1 MPTCAQARPGS
12 CPCCGAAG
20 KPVGGRV
27 VIVGHG
33 VVVRQIR
40 GPATADGAPEQA
52 LLTLR
57 RYRCRACS
65 AVLVVGPR
73 GLFVRRWYGAGA
85 ISVAF
90 AAFAAGETSAATRAR
105 TSPGAKVGGSAVDRW
120 MTLVRWLDAAR
131 DGRLFAVPGLRG
143 LGRREVARHVV
154 LVLAARAGHA
164 PGAELAESAFAGAA
178 AAA

>member
-1 MPTCAQARPGS
+1 M
-12 CPCCGAAG
+12 
-20 KPVGGRV
+20 

-33 VVVRQIR
+33 VVVRQVR
-40 GPATADGAPEQA
+40 GPATAHGPPEQT

-65 AVLVVGPR
+65 AVLIVGPR
-73 GLFVRRWYGAGA
+73 GLVVRRWYGAGA
-85 ISVAF
+85 ISVAL
-90 AAFAAGETSAATRAR
+90 AAFAAGETSAEARTR
-105 TSPGAKVGGSAVDRW
+105 TSPAANVGGSATDRW

-131 DGRLFAVPGLRG
+131 EGRLFAVPGLG
-143 LGRREVARHVV
+143 GFGRRDVAWQVV

-164 PGAELAESAFAGAA
+164 PGGDFAESAFAGAA

>member
-12 CPCCGAAG
+12 CPCCKAPGR
-20 KPVGGRV
+20 PVGGRV

-33 VVVRQIR
+33 VVIRQLR
-40 GPATADGAPEQA
+40 GPATAHGPAEQA

-73 GLFVRRWYGAGA
+73 GLVVRRWYGAGA

-90 AAFAAGETSAATRAR
+90 AAFAAGGTSAEARAR
-105 TSPGAKVGGSAVDRW
+105 TSPAAKVGGSAVDRW
-120 MTLVRWLDAAR
+120 MTLARWLDAAR

-143 LGRREVARHVV
+143 LGRRDVARQVI
-154 LVLAARAGHA
+154 LVLAARSGHA
-164 PGAELAESAFAGAA
+164 PGADLAESAFAGAA

>member
-1 MPTCAQARPGS
+1 
-12 CPCCGAAG
+12 
-20 KPVGGRV
+20 VI
-27 VIVGHG
+27 IVGHG
-33 VVVRQIR
+33 VVVRQVR
-40 GPATADGAPEQA
+40 GPTTAHGPPEQV

-73 GLFVRRWYGAGA
+73 GLIVRRWYSAGA
-85 ISVAF
+85 ISVAL
-90 AAFAAGETSAATRAR
+90 AAFAAGETGAQARAR
-105 TSPGAKVGGSAVDRW
+105 TSPASMVGGSAVDRW

-131 DGRLFAVPGLRG
+131 DGPLFAVPGLRG
-143 LGRREVARHVV
+143 LGRRDVARQIV

-164 PGAELAESAFAGAA
+164 PGADMAESAFAGAA

>member
-1 MPTCAQARPGS
+1 M
-12 CPCCGAAG
+12 
-20 KPVGGRV
+20 

-33 VVVRQIR
+33 VVVRQVR
-40 GPATADGAPEQA
+40 GPATAHGPPEQA

-73 GLFVRRWYGAGA
+73 GLVVRRWYGAGA
-85 ISVAF
+85 ISVAL
-90 AAFAAGETSAATRAR
+90 AAFAAGETSSEARAR
-105 TSPGAKVGGSAVDRW
+105 TSPAANVGGSAVDRW

-131 DGRLFAVPGLRG
+131 DGLLFAIPGLRG
-143 LGRREVARHVV
+143 LGRRDVARQVV
-154 LVLAARAGHA
+154 LVLAARGGHA
-164 PGAELAESAFAGAA
+164 PSTDMAESAFAGAA